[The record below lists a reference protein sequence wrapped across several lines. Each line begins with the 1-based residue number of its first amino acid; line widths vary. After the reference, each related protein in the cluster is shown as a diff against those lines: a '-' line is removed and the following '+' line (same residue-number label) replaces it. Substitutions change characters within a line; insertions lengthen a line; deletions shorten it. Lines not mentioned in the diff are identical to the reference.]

1 MGSNLL
7 IGAEFMP
14 ISLLP
19 PDTLRAIAEVRARN
33 DAAAAGERPAAFVL
47 TFGCQQNEA
56 DSEKMRGMAAEMG
69 YRMTERPEEAGLILV
84 NTCAIREHAE
94 KKALSII
101 GQYKHLRAARPS
113 LIIGVCGCMV
123 AQPHRV
129 EEFKLRYPY
138 VDFTLDAAA
147 LHRLPEMV
155 LARMAGGR
163 REFPLPAYGPSDV
176 PPVVEGMPIHRE
188 TKWRAWLSIMYG
200 CNNFCSY
207 CIVPHV
213 RGRER
218 SRRLADIEAEARA
231 LIVEGCRDIT
241 LLGQNVNSWGRMPD
255 GSFPEGD
262 FAALIGRLAE
272 LEGDFRLRFMTSHPK
287 DASDALIETMARH
300 EKIARHFHLPLQSG
314 SDAVLARMNRRYTAE
329 HYLGIVDR
337 LRAAMPD
344 ITLTT
349 DIIVGFPGETEEDFE
364 ATLDVL
370 RRVRF
375 DMIYSFIY
383 SPRKGTPA
391 AEYADQIPADV
402 AHARFDRLIALQNE
416 ISFEKNK
423 QAEGKTLRVLCD
435 GEKVQGGE
443 TLRSGRTDGGKLVY
457 FSGDARP
464 GDVVQM
470 KIERAEPFVLRGK
483 IG

>member
-1 MGSNLL
+1 
-7 IGAEFMP
+7 MP
-14 ISLLP
+14 VFSFASAMP
-19 PDTLRAIAEVRARN
+19 PEAVSAIAEVKSMHAVGRT
-33 DAAAAGERPAAFVL
+33 PAAFVL

-56 DSEKMRGMAAEMG
+56 DSEKLSGMAAAMG
-69 YRMTERPEEAGLILV
+69 YRITDRADAADLILV

-101 GQYKHLRAARPS
+101 GQYKHLKVARPS
-113 LIIGVCGCMV
+113 LIIGICGCMV
-123 AQPHRV
+123 AQAHRV
-129 EEFKLRYPY
+129 EELKLRYPY

-155 LARMAGGR
+155 LARLRGGR
-163 REFPLPAYGPSDV
+163 RLFPLPVYGVNEV
-176 PPVVEGMPIHRE
+176 PPVVEGMPVHRE

-207 CIVPHV
+207 CIVPYV

-218 SRRLADIEAEARA
+218 SRSVADIEAEARV
-231 LIVEGCRDIT
+231 LIAEGCRDIT
-241 LLGQNVNSWGRMPD
+241 LLGQNVNSFGRMPD

-262 FAALIGRLAE
+262 FASLLGRLAE
-272 LEGDFRLRFMTSHPK
+272 LDGDFRLRFMTSHPK

-329 HYLGIVDR
+329 HYIGIVDR

-349 DIIVGFPGETEEDFE
+349 DIIVGFPGETEADFE
-364 ATLDVL
+364 ATLDLL
-370 RRVRF
+370 RRVRY

-383 SPRKGTPA
+383 SPRKNTPA
-391 AEYADQIPADV
+391 AEYPDQIPEEV
-402 AHARFDRLIALQNE
+402 KHARFDRLIALQNE
-416 ISFEKNK
+416 ISYEKNRM
-423 QAEGKTLRVLCD
+423 AEGKILRVLCD
-435 GEKVQGGE
+435 GEKLQDGQR
-443 TLRSGRTDGGKLVY
+443 LCSGRTDGGKLVY
-457 FSGDARP
+457 FAGEAEP
-464 GDVVQM
+464 GDVVRV
-470 KIERAEPFVLRGK
+470 KIERAEPFVLRGVR
-483 IG
+483 I

>member
-1 MGSNLL
+1 
-7 IGAEFMP
+7 MP
-14 ISLLP
+14 ISHLP
-19 PDTLRAIAEVRARN
+19 MPPEAVRAMAEVKARN
-33 DAAAAGERPAAFVL
+33 DIAASAGERSAAFVL

-56 DSEKMRGMAAEMG
+56 DSEKLRGMAVQMG
-69 YRMTERPEEAGLILV
+69 YRITDRPEEAELILV

-94 KKALSII
+94 KKALSVI
-101 GQYKHLRAARPS
+101 GQYKHLKAARPS
-113 LIIGVCGCMV
+113 LVIGVCGCMV
-123 AQPHRV
+123 AQAHRV
-129 EEFKLRYPY
+129 EAFKMSYPY
-138 VDFTLDAAA
+138 VDFTLDAAS
-147 LHRLPEMV
+147 LHRLPEMI
-155 LARMAGGR
+155 LARRAGGR
-163 REFPLPAYGPSDV
+163 REFPLPAYEMDEV

-188 TKWRAWLSIMYG
+188 TTWRAWLSIMYG

-207 CIVPHV
+207 CIVPYV

-218 SRRLADIEAEARA
+218 SRALADIEAEARA
-231 LIVEGCRDIT
+231 LIADGCRDIT

-287 DASDALIETMARH
+287 DASDALIATMAAH

-329 HYLGIVDR
+329 RYLGIVDR

-349 DIIVGFPGETEEDFE
+349 DIIVGFPGETEADFE

-391 AEYADQIPADV
+391 AEYPDRVSDDV
-402 AHARFDRLIALQNE
+402 AHARFERLIALQNE
-416 ISFEKNK
+416 ISYEKNR
-423 QAEGKTLRVLCD
+423 QAEGQTLRVLCD
-435 GEKVQGGE
+435 GEKAQDGE
-443 TLRSGRTDGGKLVY
+443 VWRSGRTDGGKLVY
-457 FSGDARP
+457 FIGDARP
-464 GDVVQM
+464 GDVVQV
-470 KIERAEPFVLRGK
+470 KIERAEPFVLRGVRV
-483 IG
+483 